1 MRTLEELDREMEQA
15 RQALDRAGK
24 LEAVLQDLQEQ
35 REQRRQAKEQAR
47 EVLSQEQEDVEEL
60 EKISLASFWAR
71 LKGEREERLEQERR
85 EALAAKARYD
95 AAQRDLEDLER
106 RLSSVGEERA
116 NLLAQRSRYQA
127 LLGEKEALLRQMGGD
142 RAQDLMELEEQRH
155 ELERQL
161 REIRE
166 AEAAGK
172 DALYALR
179 EMSSALDHAAD
190 LGTWDM
196 FGGGMFATMAKHDAL
211 DEAQQLADRAR
222 QSLSRFRTEMADV
235 SAADVPDVEIGEFA
249 ALADYLFDGLFAD
262 CYIQGKI
269 HDAQAGVNRSIWPV
283 ERLLNGLTGERER
296 LEEETDR
303 LERRREELLTAPS
316 RLGP

>member
-47 EVLSQEQEDVEEL
+47 KVLSQEQEDVEEL

-179 EMSSALDHAAD
+179 EMSSALD
-190 LGTWDM
+190 
-196 FGGGMFATMAKHDAL
+196 
-211 DEAQQLADRAR
+211 EAQRLADRAR

-303 LERRREELLTAPS
+303 LERRWEELLAAPS
-316 RLGP
+316 RLGS

>member
-1 MRTLEELDREMEQA
+1 
-15 RQALDRAGK
+15 
-24 LEAVLQDLQEQ
+24 
-35 REQRRQAKEQAR
+35 
-47 EVLSQEQEDVEEL
+47 
-60 EKISLASFWAR
+60 
-71 LKGEREERLEQERR
+71 
-85 EALAAKARYD
+85 
-95 AAQRDLEDLER
+95 
-106 RLSSVGEERA
+106 
-116 NLLAQRSRYQA
+116 
-127 LLGEKEALLRQMGGD
+127 
-142 RAQDLMELEEQRH
+142 MELEEQRH

-211 DEAQQLADRAR
+211 DEAQRLADRAR

-316 RLGP
+316 RLGS